1 MDNEKEQEKEIKK
14 RCVSMMRSLCK
25 NVKNRIRLPSRDTE
39 VFKLQIEYG
48 FYPKKVLI
56 YNKNRS
62 VYGEVPLSK
71 LPVRVRSVLR
81 DKRKIYM
88 VGSID
93 KDGMLMIEPEWGLIN
108 GRW

>member
-25 NVKNRIRLPSRDTE
+25 HVKNRIRLPSRDTE